1 MNTNKMP
8 RKIWPH
14 QAKVLKKNKYI
25 IPAGK
30 EQIVA
35 MQTIVA
41 DIVLT
46 IFIAML
52 VWISSLSLAIK
63 QEIPKKV
70 IKIAIIP

>member
-14 QAKVLKKNKYI
+14 HAKELKKNKYI

-30 EQIVA
+30 EQTVA
-35 MQTIVA
+35 MHTIVA

-70 IKIAIIP
+70 IKIAIIQ

>member
-30 EQIVA
+30 EQIVITHIKIA
-35 MQTIVA
+35 V
-41 DIVLT
+41 IVLK

-52 VWISSLSLAIK
+52 VWISSLALARR
-63 QEIPKKV
+63 QEIPKT
-70 IKIAIIP
+70 IRKIAIIQ

>member
-14 QAKVLKKNKYI
+14 HAKELKKNKYI

-30 EQIVA
+30 EHTVA